1 MFSTLL
7 LRGIF
12 MNTKELASNI
22 LKEVGGESNVA
33 SLVHCA
39 TRLRFKIVDINK
51 VNMDALNK
59 LDGVITAINSAGQVQ
74 VVIGNRVS
82 DVYMEF
88 GSLSS
93 ILNEN
98 RRSNQNDETNE
109 NKGNLLEKLVDVVSS
124 IFTPLLGAMA
134 ASGVLKGILS
144 ILTALN
150 WLSPTQNEYIIL
162 SAASDS
168 IFYFLPVLLA
178 ITSSRKFGANTFV
191 SVSIAGAIIY
201 PSIQALYASGQDVS
215 FFGIPVILMK
225 YTGSVLP
232 IILCIWVTSY
242 LEKKL
247 KNLFHDSVRNIAT
260 PFLLVTIMVPLTLMC
275 IGPVSVTASTAVADV
290 FVGIYKFNP
299 IIAGALFAAFWQ
311 IFVIFGVHWGFVTL
325 FINDLSILGRS
336 YLKAAT
342 GPAVFSQSGA
352 LLAVMFRTKD
362 EKMKALAGAAF
373 ITSLFGITEP
383 GVYGVTLKLKKPFI
397 CAVIAAGCGGAIVG
411 YAQSSAISMGMTSL
425 LTVPIFYGP
434 GFTGFILGCLIAFVA
449 SFVLTLIVGFPNT
462 AEEQPSEPAAS
473 TSVNVSKNESPKVV
487 GDKMIV
493 ADQVLSLPLKGEI
506 ITLEN
511 VDDNVFS
518 SGAVGD
524 GIAIIPTEGRV
535 YAPTNGVIA
544 HTYNS
549 GHAIGLLSDNGAEI
563 LIHVGIDTIQL
574 QGKHFTM
581 HVKEGDRVTE
591 GQLLIEFD
599 KEAIIDAGYQ
609 VVTPFVI
616 TNIAADS
623 VPETSTL
630 TPHLS

>member
-1 MFSTLL
+1 
-7 LRGIF
+7 

-22 LKEVGGESNVA
+22 LQEVGGENNVA

-39 TRLRFKIVDINK
+39 TRLRFKILDINK
-51 VNMDALNK
+51 VNMNALNE
-59 LDGVITAINSAGQVQ
+59 LDGVITAINSAGQIQ

-88 GSLSS
+88 GSISSVLS
-93 ILNEN
+93 EN
-98 RRSNQNDETNE
+98 KKSNTHNDAPE
-109 NKGNLLEKLVDVVSS
+109 NKGNILEKLVDVVSS

-134 ASGVLKGILS
+134 ASGVLKGVLS
-144 ILTALN
+144 ILTALGL
-150 WLSPTQNEYIIL
+150 LSHTQNEYVIL

-168 IFYFLPVLLA
+168 IFYFLPILLA

-191 SVSIAGAIIY
+191 SVSIAGAMIY
-201 PSIQALYASGQDVS
+201 PTIQALYESGQDVA

-242 LEKKL
+242 LEKNL
-247 KNLFHDSVRNIAT
+247 KDLFHDSIRNIVT

-275 IGPVSVTASTAVADV
+275 IGPVSVTVSTAVAEV

-311 IFVIFGVHWGFVTL
+311 IFVIFGIHWGFVTL

-352 LLAVMFRTKD
+352 LLAVMVRTKD

-434 GFTGFILGCLIAFVA
+434 GFTGFILGCLIAFVV
-449 SFVLTLIVGFPNT
+449 SFILTLIVGFQNT
-462 AEEQPSEPAAS
+462 ATAKEQPE
-473 TSVNVSKNESPKVV
+473 VSAPTNLTPNELPKVV
-487 GDKMIV
+487 GDKLLV
-493 ADQVLSLPLKGEI
+493 ADKMMSLPIKGEVI
-506 ITLEN
+506 ALES
-511 VDDNVFS
+511 VDDKVFS

-524 GIAIIPTEGRV
+524 GIAIIPAEGLV
-535 YAPTNGVIA
+535 YAPTDGIIA
-544 HTYNS
+544 HTYDS
-549 GHAIGLLSDNGAEI
+549 GHAIGLLSDTGAEI

-574 QGKHFTM
+574 QGKYFTM
-581 HVKEGDRVTE
+581 HVKEGDRVVE

-599 KEAIIDAGYQ
+599 KDSIISAGYQ

-616 TNIAADS
+616 TNVATIQEPD
-623 VPETSTL
+623 TSTL
-630 TPHLS
+630 TPHTS

>member
-1 MFSTLL
+1 
-7 LRGIF
+7 
-12 MNTKELASNI
+12 MNTKELAANI
-22 LKEVGGESNVA
+22 LQEVGGESNVA

-51 VNMDALNK
+51 VNMNALNEI
-59 LDGVITAINSAGQVQ
+59 DGVITAINSAGQIQ

-88 GSLSS
+88 GSISS
-93 ILNEN
+93 IL
-98 RRSNQNDETNE
+98 SE
-109 NKGNLLEKLVDVVSS
+109 NKKPNTNGDTTGNILEKLVDIVSS

-134 ASGVLKGILS
+134 ASGVLKGVLS
-144 ILTALN
+144 ILTALDL
-150 WLSPTQNEYIIL
+150 LSRTQNEYIIL

-168 IFYFLPVLLA
+168 IFYFLPILLA

-191 SVSIAGAIIY
+191 SVSIAGAMIY
-201 PSIQALYASGQDVS
+201 PTIQALYESGQDVA

-242 LEKKL
+242 LEKNL
-247 KNLFHDSVRNIAT
+247 KDLFHDSIRNIVT
-260 PFLLVTIMVPLTLMC
+260 PFLLVTIMVPLALMC
-275 IGPVSVTASTAVADV
+275 IGPVSVTISTAVADV
-290 FVGIYKFNP
+290 FVTIYKFNP

-311 IFVIFGVHWGFVTL
+311 IFVIFGIHWGFVTL

-352 LLAVMFRTKD
+352 LLAVMVRTKD

-434 GFTGFILGCLIAFVA
+434 GFTGFILGCLIAFVV
-449 SFVLTLIVGFPNT
+449 SFILTLIVGFQNT
-462 AEEQPSEPAAS
+462 AKEQSE
-473 TSVNVSKNESPKVV
+473 VSAPTNLAKNELPKVV
-487 GDKMIV
+487 GDKILV
-493 ADQVLSLPLKGEI
+493 ADKMMSLPIKGEVI
-506 ITLEN
+506 ALES
-511 VDDNVFS
+511 VDDKVFS

-524 GIAIIPTEGRV
+524 GIAIIPAEGRV
-535 YAPTNGVIA
+535 YAPTSGIIA

-549 GHAIGLLSDNGAEI
+549 GHAIGLLSDTGAEI

-574 QGKHFTM
+574 QGKYFTM
-581 HVKEGDRVTE
+581 HVKEGDRVVE

-599 KEAIIDAGYQ
+599 KDSIVNAGYQ

-616 TNIAADS
+616 TNIGT
-623 VPETSTL
+623 VQEPETSTL
-630 TPHLS
+630 TPHAS

>member
-1 MFSTLL
+1 
-7 LRGIF
+7 
-12 MNTKELASNI
+12 MNTKELAANI
-22 LKEVGGESNVA
+22 LQEVGGESNVA

-51 VNMDALNK
+51 VNMNALNEI
-59 LDGVITAINSAGQVQ
+59 DGVITAIDSAGQIQ

-88 GSLSS
+88 GSISS
-93 ILNEN
+93 IL
-98 RRSNQNDETNE
+98 SE
-109 NKGNLLEKLVDVVSS
+109 NKKTNTNDDTTGNILEKLVDIVSS

-134 ASGVLKGILS
+134 ASGVLKGVLS
-144 ILTALN
+144 ILTALDL
-150 WLSPTQNEYIIL
+150 LSRTQNEYIIL

-191 SVSIAGAIIY
+191 SVSIAGAMIY
-201 PSIQALYASGQDVS
+201 PTIQALYESGQDVA

-242 LEKKL
+242 LEKNL
-247 KNLFHDSVRNIAT
+247 KDLFHDSIRNIVT
-260 PFLLVTIMVPLTLMC
+260 PFLLVTIMVPLALMC
-275 IGPVSVTASTAVADV
+275 IGPVSVTVSTAVADI
-290 FVGIYKFNP
+290 FVTIYKFNP

-311 IFVIFGVHWGFVTL
+311 IFVIFGIHWGFVTL

-352 LLAVMFRTKD
+352 LLAVMVRTKD

-434 GFTGFILGCLIAFVA
+434 GFTGFILGCLIAFVV
-449 SFVLTLIVGFPNT
+449 SFILTLIVGFQNT
-462 AEEQPSEPAAS
+462 AKEQPEGSAPTNLA
-473 TSVNVSKNESPKVV
+473 KNELPKVV
-487 GDKMIV
+487 GDKILV
-493 ADQVLSLPLKGEI
+493 ADKMMSLPIKGEVI
-506 ITLEN
+506 ALES
-511 VDDNVFS
+511 VDDKVFS

-524 GIAIIPTEGRV
+524 GIAIIPAEGRV
-535 YAPTNGVIA
+535 YAPTSGIIA

-549 GHAIGLLSDNGAEI
+549 GHAIGLLSDTGAEI

-574 QGKHFTM
+574 QGKYFTM
-581 HVKEGDRVTE
+581 HVKEGDRVVE

-599 KEAIIDAGYQ
+599 KDSIVNAGYQ

-616 TNIAADS
+616 TNIGT
-623 VPETSTL
+623 VQEPETSTL
-630 TPHLS
+630 TPHAS